1 MQKWT
6 LLPIFIDIERDQA
19 YNTCYYK
26 PYIPHSKVEL
36 HYLVGLSREE
46 AAARVAGL
54 QPDSL
59 VLYLSMLRDG
69 DGQISGPAAPSLR
82 TVAASSSVP
91 VLLSS
96 LKLRI

>member
-36 HYLVGLSREE
+36 HYLVDVLKYSTNLSTNKDVSTISCGCVHSKMRLQNRLSLE
-46 AAARVAGL
+46 AV
-54 QPDSL
+54 
-59 VLYLSMLRDG
+59 
-69 DGQISGPAAPSLR
+69 
-82 TVAASSSVP
+82 
-91 VLLSS
+91 
-96 LKLRI
+96 